1 MDVSMVQ
8 GQLLVSTV
16 ERITGGI
23 VSYARDG
30 VGPGG
35 TARLVAPARG
45 PEEAAHGVSYG
56 DAVRLL
62 TTHLFFG
69 LTPLVALGPHEAR
82 DVQRTLRALRH
93 VALDRPADVWGS
105 GRGDPT
111 AEDLLQEGAAIHLLQ
126 WATGGVFTFD
136 GEVARLVAARAA
148 RAGIAA
154 RAATAY
160 QGAMTL
166 IPYVED
172 KGVRSAAP
180 VELRIPPR
188 LIPEVRRTWQNILF
202 GRALGAARAR

>member
-1 MDVSMVQ
+1 MDVSRVQ
-8 GQLLVSTV
+8 GQLLASTI

-30 VGPGG
+30 IGPGG
-35 TARLVAPARG
+35 TARLVAPVRG

-93 VALDRPADVWGS
+93 VAPDRPADVWGS
-105 GRGDPT
+105 GHGDPT
-111 AEDLLQEGAAIHLLQ
+111 AEDLLQEGAAIYLLQ

-136 GEVARLVAARAA
+136 GEVARLVAPRASG
-148 RAGIAA
+148 AGIAA

-166 IPYVED
+166 VPYVED
-172 KGVRSAAP
+172 KGARSAAP
-180 VELRIPPR
+180 VELRIPQC

-202 GRALGAARAR
+202 GRALGAPPAR

>member
-1 MDVSMVQ
+1 MDVSRVQ
-8 GQLLVSTV
+8 GQLLASTI

-30 VGPGG
+30 IGPGG
-35 TARLVAPARG
+35 TARLVTPVRG
-45 PEEAAHGVSYG
+45 PEEATHGVSYG

-93 VALDRPADVWGS
+93 VAPDRPADVWGS
-105 GRGDPT
+105 GHGDPT
-111 AEDLLQEGAAIHLLQ
+111 AEDLLQEGAAIYLLQ

-136 GEVARLVAARAA
+136 GEVARLVAPRASG
-148 RAGIAA
+148 AGIAA

-172 KGVRSAAP
+172 KGARSAAP
-180 VELRIPPR
+180 VELRIPQR
-188 LIPEVRRTWQNILF
+188 LIPEVRRTWRNILF
-202 GRALGAARAR
+202 GRALGAPPAR

>member
-1 MDVSMVQ
+1 MDVSRVQ
-8 GQLLVSTV
+8 GQLLASTI

-30 VGPGG
+30 IGPGG
-35 TARLVAPARG
+35 TARLVAPVRG
-45 PEEAAHGVSYG
+45 PEEATHGVSYG

-93 VALDRPADVWGS
+93 VAPDRPADVWGS
-105 GRGDPT
+105 GRGDPA
-111 AEDLLQEGAAIHLLQ
+111 AEDLLQEGAAIYLLQ

-136 GEVARLVAARAA
+136 GEVARLVAPRASG
-148 RAGIAA
+148 AGIAA

-166 IPYVED
+166 VPYVED
-172 KGVRSAAP
+172 KGAKSAAP
-180 VELRIPPR
+180 VELRIPQR
-188 LIPEVRRTWQNILF
+188 LIPEVRRTWRNILF
-202 GRALGAARAR
+202 GRALGAPPAR

>member
-1 MDVSMVQ
+1 MVQ
-8 GQLLVSTV
+8 GQLLASTI
-16 ERITGGI
+16 ERIRGGL
-23 VSYARDG
+23 VSYTRDG
-30 VGPGG
+30 VEPGG
-35 TARLVAPARG
+35 TARLVTPARG
-45 PEEAAHGVSYG
+45 PEEAARGVSYG

-93 VALDRPADVWGS
+93 VAPDRPADVWGS

-111 AEDLLQEGAAIHLLQ
+111 AEDLLQEGAAIHLVQ

-136 GEVARLVAARAA
+136 GEVARLVAPRASGV
-148 RAGIAA
+148 GIAA

-166 IPYVED
+166 IPYAED
-172 KGVRSAAP
+172 KGATSAVP
-180 VELRIPPR
+180 VELRIPRR
-188 LIPEVRRTWQNILF
+188 LIPEVRGTWRDILF
-202 GRALGAARAR
+202 GRALGASPAR

>member
-1 MDVSMVQ
+1 VQ
-8 GQLLVSTV
+8 GQLLASTI

-30 VGPGG
+30 IGPGG
-35 TARLVAPARG
+35 TARLVAPVRG
-45 PEEAAHGVSYG
+45 PEEATHGVSYG

-93 VALDRPADVWGS
+93 VAPDRPADVWGS
-105 GRGDPT
+105 GHGDPT
-111 AEDLLQEGAAIHLLQ
+111 AEDLLQEGAAIYLLQ

-136 GEVARLVAARAA
+136 GEVARLVAPRASG
-148 RAGIAA
+148 AGIAA

-166 IPYVED
+166 VPYVED
-172 KGVRSAAP
+172 KGAKSAAP
-180 VELRIPPR
+180 VELRIPQR
-188 LIPEVRRTWQNILF
+188 LIPEVRRTWRNILF
-202 GRALGAARAR
+202 GRALGAPPAR